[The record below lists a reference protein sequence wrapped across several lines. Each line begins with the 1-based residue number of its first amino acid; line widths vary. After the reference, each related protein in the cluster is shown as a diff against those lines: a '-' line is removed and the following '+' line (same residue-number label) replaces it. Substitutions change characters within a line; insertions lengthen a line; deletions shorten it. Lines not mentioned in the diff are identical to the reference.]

1 MRNLKTLNPM
11 KKISTLLLIIFTSS
25 FAFAQLPVS
34 HAAGKKQVLIEDFT
48 GNKCQGCP
56 SGAKA
61 ADLYTAAHPGQAFTI
76 CIHSSG
82 SFSVPDTA
90 ATAKDFRTP
99 DGDAI
104 QAMPGIGITSYPAGM
119 VNRIVP
125 TYPHTPGGLAMYH
138 GFWANEAN
146 TILTQNAYV
155 NIAGQAYLHPTT
167 KQLFINIE
175 AYYTANCPV
184 STNRLSVA
192 LLQDN
197 IIAYQKGANNYPAM
211 QVGNDYRHN
220 HVLRDVLSNN
230 ALGDNVTG
238 PKTAGTT
245 YTKSIN
251 YTVAATYPASG
262 TLTIPTVNA
271 NLQLL
276 AWISETDRNVIA
288 VCKIPIIISTSAAIF
303 ESNES
308 TNTFSIYPNP
318 ASDNA
323 TVNFNLKESTT
334 VSVNVVNM
342 LGQTVLSNKLG
353 IVNAG
358 THNYD
363 LSTADLSKGI
373 YIVNVIVGDK
383 IQSKKISVIK

>member
-125 TYPHTPGGLAMYH
+125 TYPHTPGGLAMY
-138 GFWANEAN
+138 
-146 TILTQNAYV
+146 
-155 NIAGQAYLHPTT
+155 PTT

-197 IIAYQKGANNYPAM
+197 IIAYQKGANNYPPM